1 MNKKQAGVIL
11 TLLALII
18 CAGVLAMKVNS
29 SMQDL
34 GTISITD
41 NESEN
46 VDISVKDNKSNDKN
60 SIGYDFF
67 YEAKSVRDKK
77 SSETLE
83 YLAEIIDNDKISQL
97 DRDTAAKQKIALVM
111 DQENETKIELAL
123 KGKGFEEVLCLIE
136 NDKARIFVK
145 NQNELTES
153 QRKQIQEVVMSVS
166 KIKNVEIELKK

>member
-11 TLLALII
+11 ALLALIV
-18 CAGVLAMKVNS
+18 CAGVLAAKVNS

-34 GTISITD
+34 GTVSITD
-41 NESEN
+41 N
-46 VDISVKDNKSNDKN
+46 DNGTTLINKN
-60 SIGYDFF
+60 SKGDDVGYDFF

-83 YLAEIIDNDKISQL
+83 YLAEIIDNENISQL

-123 KGKGFEEVLCLIE
+123 KGKGFEEILCLIE

-145 NQNELTES
+145 NTDEITDS
-153 QRKQIQEVVMSVS
+153 QRKQIQEVVMSVA

>member
-1 MNKKQAGVIL
+1 MNKKQAGVLL

-18 CAGVLAMKVNS
+18 CAGILAMKVNS

-41 NESEN
+41 NDDE
-46 VDISVKDNKSNDKN
+46 VIAKDSKQNDKN
-60 SIGYDFF
+60 EIGYDFF

-123 KGKGFEEVLCLIE
+123 KGKGFEEILCLIE
-136 NDKARIFVK
+136 NDKARIFIK
-145 NQNELTES
+145 NEGELTNSRSCYE
-153 QRKQIQEVVMSVS
+153 RCE
-166 KIKNVEIELKK
+166 N

>member
-1 MNKKQAGVIL
+1 MNKKQAGVLL

-18 CAGVLAMKVNS
+18 LAMKVNS

-41 NESEN
+41 NDDE
-46 VDISVKDNKSNDKN
+46 VIAKDSKQNDKN
-60 SIGYDFF
+60 EIGYDFF

-123 KGKGFEEVLCLIE
+123 KGKGFEEILCLIE
-136 NDKARIFVK
+136 NDKARIFIK
-145 NQNELTES
+145 NEGELTES
-153 QRKQIQEVVMSVS
+153 QRKQIQEVVMSVA

>member
-11 TLLALII
+11 ALLALIV
-18 CAGVLAMKVNS
+18 CAGVLAAKVNS

-34 GTISITD
+34 GTVSITD
-41 NESEN
+41 TDEVVNTN
-46 VDISVKDNKSNDKN
+46 N
-60 SIGYDFF
+60 SKQDEVGYDFF

-83 YLAEIIDNDKISQL
+83 YLAEIIDSEKVSQM

-123 KGKGFEEVLCLIE
+123 KGKGFEEILCLIE

-145 NQNELTES
+145 NSELTDS
-153 QRKQIQEVVMSVS
+153 QRKQIQEVVMSVA

>member
-11 TLLALII
+11 ALLALIV
-18 CAGVLAMKVNS
+18 CAGVLAAKVNS

-34 GTISITD
+34 GTVSITD
-41 NESEN
+41 NDTIINSNSKEN
-46 VDISVKDNKSNDKN
+46 EV
-60 SIGYDFF
+60 GYDFF

-83 YLAEIIDNDKISQL
+83 YLAEIIDNENISQL

-123 KGKGFEEVLCLIE
+123 KGKGFEEILCLIE

-145 NQNELTES
+145 DTNEITNS
-153 QRKQIQEVVMSVS
+153 QRKQIQEVVMSVA

>member
-11 TLLALII
+11 ALLALIV
-18 CAGVLAMKVNS
+18 CAGVLAAKVNS

-34 GTISITD
+34 GAVSITD
-41 NESEN
+41 SDDNVVSNTSNESK
-46 VDISVKDNKSNDKN
+46 V
-60 SIGYDFF
+60 GYDFF
-67 YEAKSVRDKK
+67 YEAKSIRDKK

-83 YLAEIIDNDKISQL
+83 YLAEIIDNENVSQL

-123 KGKGFEEVLCLIE
+123 KGKGFEEILCLIE

-145 NQNELTES
+145 GEITES
-153 QRKQIQEVVMSVS
+153 QRKQIQEVVMSVA
-166 KIKNVEIELKK
+166 KIKNVEIEVKK

>member
-11 TLLALII
+11 ALLALIV
-18 CAGVLAMKVNS
+18 CAGVLAAKVNS

-41 NESEN
+41 DVSDNTTVN
-46 VDISVKDNKSNDKN
+46 KDSQEGEV
-60 SIGYDFF
+60 GYDFF

-77 SSETLE
+77 SAETLE
-83 YLAEIIDNDKISQL
+83 YLAEIIDNENVSQL

-123 KGKGFEEVLCLIE
+123 KGKGFEEILCLIE

-145 NQNELTES
+145 NTEELTES
-153 QRKQIQEVVMSVS
+153 QRKQIQEVVMSVA

>member
-11 TLLALII
+11 ALLALIV
-18 CAGVLAMKVNS
+18 CAGVLAAKVNS

-41 NESEN
+41 DVSDNTTVN
-46 VDISVKDNKSNDKN
+46 KDSKEGEV
-60 SIGYDFF
+60 GYDYF

-77 SSETLE
+77 SAETLE
-83 YLAEIIDNDKISQL
+83 YLAEIIDNENVSQL
-97 DRDTAAKQKIALVM
+97 DRDTAAKQKLALVM

-123 KGKGFEEVLCLIE
+123 KGKGFEEILCLIE

-145 NQNELTES
+145 NTEELTES
-153 QRKQIQEVVMSVS
+153 QRKQIQEVVMSVA

>member
-11 TLLALII
+11 ALLALIV
-18 CAGVLAMKVNS
+18 CAGVLAAKVNS

-34 GTISITD
+34 GTVSITD
-41 NESEN
+41 TDEVININ
-46 VDISVKDNKSNDKN
+46 N
-60 SIGYDFF
+60 SKQDEVGYDFF

-83 YLAEIIDNDKISQL
+83 YLAEIIDSEKVSQM

-123 KGKGFEEVLCLIE
+123 KGKGFEEILCLIE

-145 NQNELTES
+145 NSELTDS
-153 QRKQIQEVVMSVS
+153 QRKQIQEVVMSVA

>member
-1 MNKKQAGVIL
+1 MNKKQAGVLL

-18 CAGVLAMKVNS
+18 CAGILAMKVNS

-41 NESEN
+41 NDDE
-46 VDISVKDNKSNDKN
+46 VI
-60 SIGYDFF
+60 DFF

-97 DRDTAAKQKIALVM
+97 DRDTDAKQKIALVM

-123 KGKGFEEVLCLIE
+123 KGKGFEEILCLIE
-136 NDKARIFVK
+136 NDKARIFIK
-145 NQNELTES
+145 NEGELTES
-153 QRKQIQEVVMSVS
+153 QRKQIQEVVMSVA

>member
-11 TLLALII
+11 ALLALII
-18 CAGVLAMKVNS
+18 CAGVLAAKVNS

-41 NESEN
+41 DDN
-46 VDISVKDNKSNDKN
+46 VSISNNKDEV
-60 SIGYDFF
+60 GYDFF

-77 SSETLE
+77 SAETLE
-83 YLAEIIDNDKISQL
+83 YLAEIIDSENVSQM
-97 DRDTAAKQKIALVM
+97 DRDTAAKQKMALVM

-123 KGKGFEEVLCLIE
+123 KGKGFEEILCLIE

-145 NQNELTES
+145 NAAELTES
-153 QRKQIQEVVMSVS
+153 QRKQIQEVVMSVA

>member
-11 TLLALII
+11 ALLALIV
-18 CAGVLAMKVNS
+18 CAGVLAAKVNS

-34 GTISITD
+34 GTVSITD
-41 NESEN
+41 TDEVVNTN
-46 VDISVKDNKSNDKN
+46 N
-60 SIGYDFF
+60 SKQDEVWYDFF

-83 YLAEIIDNDKISQL
+83 YLAEIIDSEKVSQM

-123 KGKGFEEVLCLIE
+123 KGKGFEEILCLIE

-145 NQNELTES
+145 NSELTDS
-153 QRKQIQEVVMSVS
+153 QRKQIQEVVMSVA

>member
-1 MNKKQAGVIL
+1 MNKKQAGVLL

-18 CAGVLAMKVNS
+18 CAGILAMKVNS

-41 NESEN
+41 NDDE
-46 VDISVKDNKSNDKN
+46 VIAKDSKQNDKN
-60 SIGYDFF
+60 EIGYDFF

-123 KGKGFEEVLCLIE
+123 KGKGFEEILCLIE
-136 NDKARIFVK
+136 NDKARIFIK
-145 NQNELTES
+145 NEGELTES
-153 QRKQIQEVVMSVS
+153 QRKQIQEVVMSVA

>member
-11 TLLALII
+11 ALLALIV
-18 CAGVLAMKVNS
+18 CAGVLAAKVNS

-34 GTISITD
+34 GTVSITD
-41 NESEN
+41 NDDSATIINTSNEN
-46 VDISVKDNKSNDKN
+46 Q
-60 SIGYDFF
+60 IGYDFF
-67 YEAKSVRDKK
+67 YEAKSIRDKK

-83 YLAEIIDNDKISQL
+83 YLAEIIDNENVSQL

-123 KGKGFEEVLCLIE
+123 KGKGFEEILCLIE

-145 NQNELTES
+145 NVGDITES
-153 QRKQIQEVVMSVS
+153 QRKQIQEVVMSVA
-166 KIKNVEIELKK
+166 KIKNVEIEVKK

>member
-11 TLLALII
+11 ALLALIV
-18 CAGVLAMKVNS
+18 CAGVLAAKVNS

-34 GTISITD
+34 GTISITSGD
-41 NESEN
+41 EITLSNSKDSKDSE
-46 VDISVKDNKSNDKN
+46 V
-60 SIGYDFF
+60 GYDFF

-83 YLAEIIDNDKISQL
+83 YLAEIIDNENISQL

-123 KGKGFEEVLCLIE
+123 KGKGFEEILCLIE
-136 NDKARIFVK
+136 NDKARVFVK
-145 NQNELTES
+145 NSQELTES
-153 QRKQIQEVVMSVS
+153 QRKQIQEVVMSVA

>member
-1 MNKKQAGVIL
+1 MNKKQAGVLL

-18 CAGVLAMKVNS
+18 CAGILAMKVNS

-41 NESEN
+41 NNDE
-46 VDISVKDNKSNDKN
+46 VVAKDPKQGDKN
-60 SIGYDFF
+60 EIGYDFF

-123 KGKGFEEVLCLIE
+123 KGKGFEEILCLIE

-145 NQNELTES
+145 NEGELTES
-153 QRKQIQEVVMSVS
+153 QRKQIQEVVMSVA

>member
-11 TLLALII
+11 ALLALIV
-18 CAGVLAMKVNS
+18 CAGVLAAKVNS

-41 NESEN
+41 DGD
-46 VDISVKDNKSNDKN
+46 DINISKN
-60 SIGYDFF
+60 SGEVGYDFF

-77 SSETLE
+77 SAETLE
-83 YLAEIIDNDKISQL
+83 YLAEIIDNENVSQM
-97 DRDTAAKQKIALVM
+97 DRDTAAKQKMALVM

-123 KGKGFEEVLCLIE
+123 KGKGFEEILCLIE

-145 NQNELTES
+145 NATELTES
-153 QRKQIQEVVMSVS
+153 QRKQIQEVVMSVA

>member
-11 TLLALII
+11 ALLALII
-18 CAGVLAMKVNS
+18 CAGVLAAKVNS

-34 GTISITD
+34 GTISITSG
-41 NESEN
+41 NEITLSN
-46 VDISVKDNKSNDKN
+46 NKDSDV
-60 SIGYDFF
+60 GYDFF
-67 YEAKSVRDKK
+67 YEAKSIRDKK

-83 YLAEIIDNDKISQL
+83 YLAEIIDNENISQL

-123 KGKGFEEVLCLIE
+123 KGKGFEEILCLIE
-136 NDKARIFVK
+136 NDKARVFVK
-145 NQNELTES
+145 NNQELTES
-153 QRKQIQEVVMSVS
+153 QRKQIQEVVMSVA

>member
-11 TLLALII
+11 ALLALIV
-18 CAGVLAMKVNS
+18 CAGVLAAKVNS

-34 GTISITD
+34 GTVSITD
-41 NESEN
+41 N
-46 VDISVKDNKSNDKN
+46 DNGATLINKTSKGNDV
-60 SIGYDFF
+60 GYDFF

-83 YLAEIIDNDKISQL
+83 YLAEIIDNENISQL

-123 KGKGFEEVLCLIE
+123 KGKGFEEILCLIE

-145 NQNELTES
+145 NTEEITDS
-153 QRKQIQEVVMSVS
+153 QRKQIQEVVMSVA

>member
-11 TLLALII
+11 ALLALIV
-18 CAGVLAMKVNS
+18 CAGVLAAKVNS

-34 GTISITD
+34 GTVSITD
-41 NESEN
+41 SGDDAANIN
-46 VDISVKDNKSNDKN
+46 N
-60 SIGYDFF
+60 SKQDEIGYDFF

-77 SSETLE
+77 SAETLE
-83 YLAEIIDNDKISQL
+83 YLAEIIDSENVSQM
-97 DRDTAAKQKIALVM
+97 DRDTAAKQKMALVM

-123 KGKGFEEVLCLIE
+123 KGKGFEEILCLIE

-145 NQNELTES
+145 NASELTES
-153 QRKQIQEVVMSVS
+153 QRKQIQEVVMSVA

>member
-11 TLLALII
+11 ALLALIV
-18 CAGVLAMKVNS
+18 CAGVLAAKVNS

-34 GTISITD
+34 GTISITSG
-41 NESEN
+41 NEITLSN
-46 VDISVKDNKSNDKN
+46 NKDSDV
-60 SIGYDFF
+60 GYDFF
-67 YEAKSVRDKK
+67 YEAKSIRDKK

-83 YLAEIIDNDKISQL
+83 YLAEIIDNENISQL

-123 KGKGFEEVLCLIE
+123 KGKGFEEILCLIE
-136 NDKARIFVK
+136 NDKARVFVK
-145 NQNELTES
+145 NNQELTES
-153 QRKQIQEVVMSVS
+153 QRKQIQEVVMSVA